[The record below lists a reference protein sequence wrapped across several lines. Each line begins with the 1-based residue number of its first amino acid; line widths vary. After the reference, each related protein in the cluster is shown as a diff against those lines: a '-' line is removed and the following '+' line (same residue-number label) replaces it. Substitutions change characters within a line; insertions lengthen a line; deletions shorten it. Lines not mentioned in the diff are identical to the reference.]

1 MSLEDLSPRRFMA
14 LTEAYARRYTLTRR
28 SALAGLAAAAA
39 APRMALAQTP
49 KRGGALRVGR
59 DQEPD
64 TLDPHKTS
72 LAVANATM
80 SMIYEPLARRDADG
94 KVAPA
99 LAEGWEFRD
108 NNRTIVFHLRK
119 GVTFHDGAPCDAAAC
134 AFTVNRML
142 DKATACPTVFLLGP
156 LDSVEVIDPLTVAY
170 KFKQPFVPMWVGL
183 TLAYCGILPPGAVQ
197 KLGVGF
203 GRSPVGAGPFKFT
216 SWSPDGGIKFAR
228 NDAYT
233 CGPVAWLDS
242 VQLTQYPEDATR
254 VAALQSGEIN
264 AIFNGQSVPLDR
276 VRSLKSDSEMH
287 LEQRV
292 SQSTRALCFNQ
303 SLKPMDDLRV
313 RQAICHGVDPTRVI
327 ALALDGN
334 ASVAYGGLA
343 SAIPG
348 YDKRV
353 EQLAYKYDPAKTEE
367 LLAAAGIKPGTE
379 LKLIC
384 NDTPSVRRSAE
395 IVQAQLKDVGLDIS
409 IQSMPIGQVVVQSK
423 KKEHHIYFY
432 TYAYPDADALYVI
445 FNSKSA
451 LYRDYAD
458 DPDIDAWTDQS
469 RVEFDD
475 AKRQALYDKVQ
486 ERLVEQAH
494 WAPLFEPLNFAA
506 FDQSVQGGALRSDGD
521 VDVTKI
527 WLST

>member
-1 MSLEDLSPRRFMA
+1 MSLEDLAPKRFLA
-14 LTEAYARRYTLTRR
+14 LTEAHLRRHVLSRR
-28 SALAGLAAAAA
+28 AALAGIAATAIGGGS
-39 APRMALAQTP
+39 LHAQTP
-49 KRGGALRVGR
+49 KRGGMLRVGR

-80 SMIYEPLARRDADG
+80 SMIHEPLARRDGDG
-94 KVAPA
+94 KVAPGV
-99 LAEGWEFRD
+99 AEGWEFRD
-108 NNRTIVFHLRK
+108 NNATVVFHLRK
-119 GVTFHDGAPCDAAAC
+119 GVTFHDGSPCDAAAC

-142 DKATACPTVFLLGP
+142 DKATASPTVFLLGP
-156 LDSVEVIDPLTVAY
+156 IDGVEVIDPLTVAY

-197 KLGVGF
+197 KLGTGF
-203 GRSPVGAGPFKFT
+203 GRAPVGAGPFRFV
-216 SWSPDGGIKFAR
+216 SWSPDGGIRFAR

-264 AIFNGQSVPLDR
+264 SIFTGQSVPLDR
-276 VRSLKSDSEMH
+276 VRSLKGDGEVH
-287 LEQRV
+287 IEQRV

-313 RQAICHGVDPTRVI
+313 RKAICHGVDAGRVV

-334 ASVAYGGLA
+334 ASVAHGGLP
-343 SAIPG
+343 SAVPG

-353 EQLAYKYDPAKTEE
+353 EQLAYKYDPAKAKE
-367 LLAAAGIKPGTE
+367 LLAAAGVAPGTE

-395 IVQAQLKDVGLDIS
+395 IVQAQLHDLGLNIS
-409 IQSMPIGQVVVQSK
+409 VQSMPIGQVVVLSR

-432 TYAYPDADALYVI
+432 TYAYPDADALYIV
-445 FNSKSA
+445 FNSRSA

-458 DPDIDAWTDQS
+458 DADIDAWTEQS

-475 AKRQALYDKVQ
+475 AKRQALYDRVQ

-506 FDQSVQGGALRSDGD
+506 FDRSVQGATIRSDGD

-527 WLST
+527 WLSA

>member
-14 LTEAYARRYTLTRR
+14 LTEAYARRHTLSRR
-28 SALAGLAAAAA
+28 ATLAGLAAAAV

-49 KRGGALRVGR
+49 KRGGTLRVGR
-59 DQEPD
+59 VEEPD

-72 LAVANATM
+72 LSVANATM

-94 KVAPA
+94 KVAPGV
-99 LAEGWEFRD
+99 AEAWEFRD
-108 NNRTIVFHLRK
+108 NNRTVVFHLRK
-119 GVTFHDGAPCDAAAC
+119 GVTFHDGSPCDAAAC

-142 DKATACPTVFLLGP
+142 DKATASPTVFLLGP
-156 LDSVEVIDPLTVAY
+156 IDGVEVIDPLTVAY

-183 TLAYCGILPPGAVQ
+183 TLAYCGILPPDAVQ
-197 KLGVGF
+197 KLGTGF
-203 GRSPVGAGPFKFT
+203 GRSPVGAGPFRFV
-216 SWSPDGGIKFAR
+216 SWSPDGGIRFAR

-233 CGPVAWLDS
+233 CGPVAWLDG

-264 AIFNGQSVPLDR
+264 AMFTGQSVPLDR
-276 VRSLKSDSEMH
+276 VRSLRGDSDVR

-313 RQAICHGVDPTRVI
+313 RQAICHGVDAARVV

-348 YDKRV
+348 YDKHV
-353 EQLAYKYDPAKTEE
+353 EDLAYRYDPAKAKE
-367 LLAAAGIKPGTE
+367 LLAAAGINAGTE

-384 NDTPSVRRSAE
+384 NNSPSNSPVRGNRAGAAE
-395 IVQAQLKDVGLDIS
+395 GRGAGHQHPV
-409 IQSMPIGQVVVQSK
+409 
-423 KKEHHIYFY
+423 
-432 TYAYPDADALYVI
+432 DADRAGGGAEQEEGAPHL
-445 FNSKSA
+445 S
-451 LYRDYAD
+451 LHLRL
-458 DPDIDAWTDQS
+458 S
-469 RVEFDD
+469 RRGRAV
-475 AKRQALYDKVQ
+475 RHLQQQ
-486 ERLVEQAH
+486 ERAVSRLC
-494 WAPLFEPLNFAA
+494 
-506 FDQSVQGGALRSDGD
+506 
-521 VDVTKI
+521 
-527 WLST
+527 